1 MPSPQEFATKLW
13 QALKSDRTV
22 MLGLAGHGGGSADE
36 DGHTRPMTAQI
47 DDGAPDGPT
56 HDGPILD
63 GQGPIWFFTS
73 IDNLMVAKLRDG
85 AQPATAAFASKGHD
99 LFACIHGD
107 LRIDTDRAVVDRLWN
122 SHIAA
127 WYEGGKTD
135 PKLVLLR
142 FDPDHAEVWEDA
154 SSIVAGIKTALGIG
168 DPKQDYRD
176 KKASIAL
183 G

>member
-1 MPSPQEFATKLW
+1 MSTPQEFATKLW
-13 QALKSDRTV
+13 QAIRSDRTV
-22 MLGLAGHGGGSADE
+22 MLGLAGHGSTDE

-47 DDGAPDGPT
+47 EDTAADGRSLPA
-56 HDGPILD
+56 
-63 GQGPIWFFTS
+63 GQGPLWFFSSTE
-73 IDNLMVAKLRDG
+73 NLMVAKLRG
-85 AQPATAAFASKGHD
+85 GPQHATAAFASKGHD

-107 LRIDTDRAVVDRLWN
+107 IRIDNDRAAIDRLWN

-127 WYEGGKTD
+127 WYDGGRND

-142 FDPDHAEVWEDA
+142 FDPAHAEVWEDA
-154 SSIVAGIKTALGIG
+154 SSIVAGVKTMLGIA
-168 DPKQDYRD
+168 DPKQDYRE

>member
-1 MPSPQEFATKLW
+1 MSSPQEFTTKLW
-13 QALKSDRTV
+13 QALKLDHTV
-22 MLGLAGHGGGSADE
+22 MLGLAGHGGDRVDE
-36 DGHTRPMTAQI
+36 GGHTRPMTAQI
-47 DDGAPDGPT
+47 EDGAPDGE
-56 HDGPILD
+56 
-63 GQGPIWFFTS
+63 GPIWFFTS

-85 AQPATAAFASKGHD
+85 AQQATAAFASKGHD

-107 LRIDTDRAVVDRLWN
+107 LRIDTNRAVVDRLWN
-122 SHIAA
+122 GHIAA
-127 WYEGGKTD
+127 WYQGGKSD

-142 FDPDHAEVWEDA
+142 FDPEHAEVWEDA
-154 SSIVAGIKTALGIG
+154 SSVVAGIKTALGLG